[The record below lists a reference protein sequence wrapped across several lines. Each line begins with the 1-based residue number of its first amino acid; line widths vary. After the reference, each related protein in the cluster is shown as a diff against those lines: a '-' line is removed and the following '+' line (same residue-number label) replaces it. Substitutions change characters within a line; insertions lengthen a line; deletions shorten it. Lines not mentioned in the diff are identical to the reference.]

1 MNPYKSNC
9 ESMESFLNLKP
20 AETSSNETGRK
31 QEHHGCSACLEEE
44 ACVAQANRVSLKC
57 GTPLSTTI
65 PETAEAGT
73 VFNVANVNIDTG
85 KYRDPCIR
93 FEFAGNLV
101 TEPGTVTLNFQI
113 LKQCKYQA
121 VTFPVGPVWTFSRA
135 GATAG
140 QSDVFMFAV
149 CDCDVCESEC
159 CNYSVVAT
167 VEVLD
172 TEGPVVINNAALSV
186 LVVDHPHCG

>member
-1 MNPYKSNC
+1 MNLYKSNC

-20 AETSSNETGRK
+20 AETSSNETARN
-31 QEHHGCSACLEEE
+31 QERNGCSACHEEE
-44 ACVAQANRVSLKC
+44 SCAAQANRVSLKC
-57 GTPLSTTI
+57 GTPLSTNI

-121 VTFPVGPVWTFSRA
+121 ATFPVGPVWTFSRA
-135 GATAG
+135 DAAAG

-172 TEGPVVINNAALSV
+172 TEGPVVINNAALNV